1 VYDETFRCNSIATW
15 GVDQEREHGNK
26 IVLPPSS
33 LHILSHMDVSY
44 PMMFALENK
53 SKQRRTHVGVIE
65 FSGVEGKCYV
75 PYWIMTLLGLN
86 EGAFVSVR
94 NLQLPSA
101 RLVKFRP
108 QTKDFLDLADPKA
121 FLEHQLRL
129 FACLTKGDTIS
140 VYHPSLRKSFLI
152 DVLDL
157 KPANACSIIETDLS
171 VDFAAPLDYVE
182 PTYVRPGASTSSTL
196 VTSIDDDNDDD
207 VMDSMQGNS
216 RESKRAR
223 NDSTRGNSIM
233 GGTSSSSSSSSA
245 AAPSPGIS
253 SPLSPSVE
261 RPGVAKIVPFA
272 GSGHRLGG
280 ETGGGSS
287 SSSSPGFIS
296 QSPGL
301 GPRGS
306 PSLSGG
312 GIVLGAAG
320 GTGGTGSGGK
330 PRTLNRFEEA
340 RRAKAFQGE
349 GQKLL

>member
-1 VYDETFRCNSIATW
+1 ME
-15 GVDQEREHGNK
+15 
-26 IVLPPSS
+26 
-33 LHILSHMDVSY
+33 VSY

-75 PYWIMTLLGLN
+75 PYWIMTLLGLA

-140 VYHPSLRKSFLI
+140 VYHPSLKKSFLI

-182 PTYVRPGASTSSTL
+182 PTYVRPGASSSAI
-196 VTSIDDDNDDD
+196 VTSIDDDDDNN
-207 VMDSMQGNS
+207 MDPKLQGNS
-216 RESKRAR
+216 RLSKRAK
-223 NDSTRGNSIM
+223 NDPINEDTVM
-233 GGTSSSSSSSSA
+233 GGSASSA
-245 AAPSPGIS
+245 GTLSA
-253 SPLSPSVE
+253 LSPTIDRV
-261 RPGVAKIVPFA
+261 GTTKIVPFA
-272 GSGHRLGG
+272 GSGYRLGG
-280 ETGGGSS
+280 EVGGSS
-287 SSSSPGFIS
+287 SSSSSTSSNAAASLSSPGLS
-296 QSPGL
+296 SSLSPGL
-301 GPRGS
+301 GPRNS

-312 GIVLGAAG
+312 GIVLGGGG
-320 GTGGTGSGGK
+320 GTGGTSSGGK

>member
-1 VYDETFRCNSIATW
+1 ME
-15 GVDQEREHGNK
+15 
-26 IVLPPSS
+26 
-33 LHILSHMDVSY
+33 VSY

-53 SKQRRTHVGVIE
+53 SKQKRTHVGVIE

-75 PYWIMTLLGLN
+75 PYWIMTQLGLA

-140 VYHPSLRKSFLI
+140 VYHPTLRKSFLI

-157 KPANACSIIETDLS
+157 KPADACSIIETDLS

-182 PTYVRPGASTSSTL
+182 PTYVRPGASASTL
-196 VTSIDDDNDDD
+196 VTSIDDDDD
-207 VMDSMQGNS
+207 VMDSSMQGNS

-223 NDSTRGNSIM
+223 NGDSTLKGA
-233 GGTSSSSSSSSA
+233 SSSSSSSSA
-245 AAPSPGIS
+245 AAASASGNIS
-253 SPLSPSVE
+253 SPLSPTRE
-261 RPGVAKIVPFA
+261 RVGVPKIVPFA
-272 GSGHRLGG
+272 GSGYRLGG
-280 ETGGGSS
+280 DTGGGSSGSSAS
-287 SSSSPGFIS
+287 SSSSPGIIS

-312 GIVLGAAG
+312 GIVLGAG
-320 GTGGTGSGGK
+320 GGGGGTGSGGK